1 MSLDDVINMYKE
13 ETKTIFPSWA
23 CVKAIREMI
32 MPIPVPAYS
41 QDGLKSV
48 LEEETKFGNLS
59 LTTVCDKS
67 DEPSIAAAVAR
78 RHNPPDILPQLEI
91 FDTRLQRSHP
101 LVEVLMASA
110 CAPVYFDAPTCIGDT
125 DYIDGGV
132 GGNCPLA
139 QAIPRMAQLAEEDR
153 TLGSLQV
160 VISIAL
166 PREAEKK
173 GKKGQLAW
181 LPWLATQLTDG
192 YQVYLDQEK
201 ANPEAIFLRLSPQ
214 SEESQ
219 SFAMDSWKVDAMI
232 ESTR

>member
-1 MSLDDVINMYKE
+1 M
-13 ETKTIFPSWA
+13 
-23 CVKAIREMI
+23 
-32 MPIPVPAYS
+32 
-41 QDGLKSV
+41 KSV
-48 LEEETKFGNLS
+48 LGEEDKFGNLT
-59 LTTVCDKS
+59 LTNVCNES
-67 DEPSIAAAVAR
+67 EPSIAAAVAR
-78 RHNPPDILPQLEI
+78 RHNPPDIPTLEI

-173 GKKGQLAW
+173 GKRVN
-181 LPWLATQLTDG
+181 LPG
-192 YQVYLDQEK
+192 F
-201 ANPEAIFLRLSPQ
+201 PGLRPN
-214 SEESQ
+214 
-219 SFAMDSWKVDAMI
+219 
-232 ESTR
+232 

>member
-1 MSLDDVINMYKE
+1 MSLDDVINMFKE
-13 ETKTIFPSWA
+13 KIKAIFPSKGKGFRKKIGIKYA
-23 CVKAIREMI
+23 VT
-32 MPIPVPAYS
+32 AYS
-41 QDGLKSV
+41 QDGMKSV
-48 LEEETKFGNLS
+48 LEEEDKFGNLT
-59 LTTVCDKS
+59 LTTVCNES
-67 DEPSIAAAVAR
+67 EPSIAAAVAR
-78 RHNPPDILPQLEI
+78 RHNPPDIPTLEI

-101 LVEVLMASA
+101 LMASA

-139 QAIPRMAQLAEEDR
+139 QTIPRMAQLAEEDR

-160 VISIAL
+160 VISIAP

-181 LPWLATQLTDG
+181 LPWFATQLTDG
-192 YQVYLDQEK
+192 YPVYLDQEK
-201 ANPEAIFLRLSPQ
+201 ANPKAIFLRLSPQ

-219 SFAMDSWKVDAMI
+219 SFTMDSWKVEGMI
-232 ESTR
+232 KSIR

>member
-1 MSLDDVINMYKE
+1 MSLDDVINIYKE
-13 ETKTIFPSWA
+13 NTKTIFPSMGKGFRKKIGIKYA
-23 CVKAIREMI
+23 VT
-32 MPIPVPAYS
+32 AYS

-48 LEEETKFGNLS
+48 IEKVFGKFT
-59 LTTVCDKS
+59 LTTACNES
-67 DEPSIAAAVAR
+67 EPSIAAAVAR
-78 RHNPPDILPQLEI
+78 RHNPPDNPTLEI

-160 VISIAL
+160 VISIAP

-181 LPWLATQLTDG
+181 LPWFATQLLDG
-192 YQVYLDQEK
+192 YPVYLDQEK
-201 ANPEAIFLRLSPQ
+201 ANPEAIFLRLSPR

-219 SFAMDSWKVDAMI
+219 SFTMDSWKVEGMI
-232 ESTR
+232 ESIR

>member
-1 MSLDDVINMYKE
+1 MSVDEVIKMYQEKI
-13 ETKTIFPSWA
+13 KAIFPS
-23 CVKAIREMI
+23 KGKGIRKKI
-32 MPIPVPAYS
+32 GIKFAVTAYS

-48 LEEETKFGNLS
+48 LEEEDKFGNLT
-59 LTTVCDKS
+59 LTTVCNEN
-67 DEPSIAAAVAR
+67 EPAIAAAVAR
-78 RHNPPDILPQLEI
+78 RHNPPDIPHLDI
-91 FDTRLQRSHP
+91 FDTRLQRSHS

-139 QAIPRMAQLAEEDR
+139 QTIPRMFELAKEEK

-160 VISIAL
+160 VISIAP

-173 GKKGQLAW
+173 GRKGQLDW
-181 LPWLATQLTDG
+181 LPWFATQLTDG
-192 YQVYLDQEK
+192 YPVYLEQEK

-219 SFAMDSWKVDAMI
+219 SFTMDSWKVEGMI
-232 ESTR
+232 DSIR